1 MGLQASEQ
9 ATQKQQR
16 EFEHAG
22 PTLADRIEKSTFS
35 TPYGVF
41 ATHNWASTPISSSHR
56 IGSSPYLLDC
66 PNRLIF
72 PCHRVE
78 VPLSSRS
85 LIGVQRYTGPAPAP
99 DTKEWK

>member
-41 ATHNWASTPISSSHR
+41 ATHRGSGTREAPEVSLERGAARLRAHRIANAHRRLRSLGGVRISS
-56 IGSSPYLLDC
+56 
-66 PNRLIF
+66 
-72 PCHRVE
+72 
-78 VPLSSRS
+78 
-85 LIGVQRYTGPAPAP
+85 TGIC
-99 DTKEWK
+99 